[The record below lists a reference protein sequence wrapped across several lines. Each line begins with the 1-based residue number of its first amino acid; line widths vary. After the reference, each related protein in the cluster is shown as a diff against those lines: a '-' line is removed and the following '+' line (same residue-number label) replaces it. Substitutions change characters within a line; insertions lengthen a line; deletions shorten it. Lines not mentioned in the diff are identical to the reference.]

1 MSSLRFLLLPALVVL
16 AAGCQASPDAQPLVP
31 DGDASDQVTTIEE
44 PEFIPE
50 LVPGGS
56 AAENQPYVDY
66 FVGKKVTQVGE
77 SVTGREAVD
86 LLLEAGF
93 EADQIEFTPDTSLI
107 QLPADSVTV
116 AIRIEEECIIAQ
128 WGSDWYASS
137 VEPVLVT
144 ETCLLG
150 ATESLD

>member
-1 MSSLRFLLLPALVVL
+1 MSSFRFLLLPALVVL
-16 AAGCQASPDAQPLVP
+16 AAGCQASPETQPLVQ
-31 DGDASDQVTTIEE
+31 DRDSDQVTTIEE

-66 FVGKKVTQVGE
+66 FVGKKVTQAGE
-77 SVTGREAVD
+77 SVTGREVVD

-93 EADQIEFTPDTSLI
+93 EADQIEFTPDTSLV

-128 WGSDWYASS
+128 WGSDWYVSS

>member
-1 MSSLRFLLLPALVVL
+1 VSSLRFLLLPALVVL
-16 AAGCQASPDAQPLVP
+16 AAGCQANPETQPLVQ
-31 DGDASDQVTTIEE
+31 DGDAGEQVTTIED
-44 PEFIPE
+44 PAFVPE

-66 FVGKKVTQVGE
+66 LVGQKVTQPGE
-77 SVTGREAVD
+77 SVTGRDVVD

-93 EADQIEFTPDTSLI
+93 EVDDIEFTPETSLI

-116 AIRIEEECIIAQ
+116 AIRIEQECIITQ

>member
-1 MSSLRFLLLPALVVL
+1 VSSFRFLLLPALVVL
-16 AAGCQASPDAQPLVP
+16 AAGCQASPETQPLVP
-31 DGDASDQVTTIEE
+31 DDDGDEVAIIEE

-56 AAENQPYVDY
+56 AAENQPYVNY
-66 FVGKKVTQVGE
+66 LVGEKVTQVGE
-77 SVTGREAVD
+77 SVTGREVVD

-93 EADQIEFTPDTSLI
+93 EPDHIEFTPDTSLI

-150 ATESLD
+150 ATKSLD